1 MKKKG
6 FLIVLAGFALSCS
19 KEPATL
25 TELPT
30 LQAHIEPGNFV
41 KKVNNPYFPLIPGK
55 TFTYKNTIV
64 EGGDTT
70 IQDISVCVTSD
81 IKLILGVECTVVHDV
96 VKEGGRL
103 AEDTFDWYAQDKE
116 GNVWYFG
123 EDTKAFE
130 GGEVSTE
137 GSWEGGL
144 DGAEPGIIMH
154 ANPAAQFGK
163 AYYQEFFKGQAEDQ
177 AINLDTTSTAIVPY
191 GTFTNCLRTRE
202 FTALEPGVTE
212 LKYYARGLG
221 LVLTETVEGGNEREV
236 LLKVSK

>member
-1 MKKKG
+1 MKKKV
-6 FLIVLAGFALSCS
+6 FLIALAGFAISCS
-19 KEPATL
+19 KEPAPL
-25 TELPT
+25 AQLPI
-30 LQAHIEPGNFV
+30 LSEHVEPGNFV
-41 KKVNNPYFPLIPGK
+41 KNVDNPYFPLIPGK

-70 IQDISVCVTSD
+70 IQDISVCVTKH
-81 IKLILGVECTVVHDV
+81 IKVILGVECTVVHDV

-123 EDTKAFE
+123 EATRAFE
-130 GGEVSTE
+130 GGEVSTQ
-137 GSWEGGL
+137 GSWEAGT
-144 DGAEPGIIMH
+144 DGAGPGIIMH

-163 AYYQEFFKGQAEDQ
+163 AYYQEFYKGHAEDQ
-177 AINLDTTSTAIVPY
+177 AINLDTAGRANVPY

-202 FTALEPGVTE
+202 FTALEPGVAE